1 MIFVLSFHDVKFY
14 FLISYTS
21 NALIDGAGIPLSQ
34 EKVLLNVSKI
44 EPIRENAV
52 TNGPSI
58 GSRPFGNQAQVLR
71 GGLESEIFSY
81 AYRTLKI

>member
-14 FLISYTS
+14 FLMSYTS
-21 NALIDGAGIPLSQ
+21 NVLIDGADIPLSR

-52 TNGPSI
+52 TK
-58 GSRPFGNQAQVLR
+58 A
-71 GGLESEIFSY
+71 
-81 AYRTLKI
+81 